1 MLVGLA
7 LPATGSPCLAGPFSV
22 NEPVGINK
30 RIADR
35 LLDDG
40 LIDETDFMRAVE
52 FAKRKQ
58 KRIEEVLLELSVID
72 ETKLLKY
79 IATLHKTQFVST
91 GRLRKA
97 KIDRG
102 ALKVVSYKLAKHFG
116 IYPLVL
122 DRVNDKLIV
131 ATADPDN
138 AVAIKELQMATRV
151 SRVMPMVARPAAVVA
166 AIARGYKGDRGMF
179 RQLLATRPAELAA
192 EMMLKDP
199 FTNAADGQL
208 GGTAPE
214 EVPHQAPTRPAR
226 RRRTGQPHT
235 GEYAPGMGDYD
246 YPHERPSRPRRPTGA
261 DPRHHPPEPAGML
274 AELDEP
280 GFADDAP
287 FLDPEPTPDY
297 GSYGAP
303 PPPRRPRYDEG
314 PDDGYGPEGGGYDSP
329 SRSDT
334 DTGYG
339 NPRGGYA
346 RPEPRRPP
354 PYRRRYEEDGPPPD
368 RRRASPPGRRYD
380 HGYDEPPEP
389 EPPSDPT
396 PPGYSAPPPLE
407 QDAPPVPAPSQPKS
421 RSLIPPMKR
430 ASYAALGLGPL
441 STRATIEEEAP
452 PPRAILSSNAYLES
466 LRVLVGLLENDR
478 RDLRGHSAAV
488 ARLTQDV
495 AERIALPEDH
505 RNALVLAA
513 YLHDLGKMGQ
523 HHLTAL
529 NVARDV
535 GHRALATKLWAL
547 PEKLMESVGLPEPSV
562 GTLSAMYEQLSGGG
576 IPGALHAKDIPM
588 GARILA
594 AVDSYADLTRN
605 PANAHGKLL
614 SPEQAVEQL
623 RKFAGTVFDK
633 NIIDVL
639 DKATSGEKILTDL
652 LADRHSVLLI
662 DPDPEETMVLQLRL
676 AEQGFDVHVA
686 RGLDEARAAL
696 GGREFSL
703 VVSEVDL
710 DRPGAGL
717 ELRADIGKKTGSW
730 VFLSS
735 SDSRD
740 VARRAFELGVDDF
753 LTKPVATEIVVA
765 KLTQLVE
772 RKAERTAPKGVSG
785 SLSEMSLTDIVQV
798 LFHGRKTCALR
809 LNQGDIK
816 GEVHFDQGQIVHAVW
831 GEATSETAFY
841 RMLTIGEDGEFVVD
855 AEFKPTDEP
864 TIQVSPE
871 GLLLEG
877 MRLLDEGAIP

>member
-1 MLVGLA
+1 MVRSLLGTSLV
-7 LPATGSPCLAGPFSV
+7 
-22 NEPVGINK
+22 NQPVGINK

-40 LIDETDFMRAVE
+40 VIDESDFMRSVE

-58 KRIEEVLLELSVID
+58 KRIEEVMLELDVID

-91 GRLRKA
+91 GRLQKA
-97 KIDRG
+97 KVDRE
-102 ALKVVSYKLAKHFG
+102 AIKVVSYKLAKHYG
-116 IYPLVL
+116 VYPLVL
-122 DRVNDKLIV
+122 DRKNDKLVV

-138 AVAIKELQMATRV
+138 TEAIQELRMATGV
-151 SRVMPMVARPAAVVA
+151 SRVMAMVARPAAVLA
-166 AIARGYKGDRGMF
+166 AIARGYEGDQNLF
-179 RQLLATRPAELAA
+179 QKLAASQASELAA
-192 EMMLKDP
+192 GMMLGDP
-199 FTNAADGQL
+199 FRSATDRQL
-208 GGTAPE
+208 GEPE
-214 EVPHQAPTRPAR
+214 RSDLPPQLPTRPGQ

-235 GEYAPGMGDYD
+235 GEYAPAVPDHDYRRD
-246 YPHERPSRPRRPTGA
+246 RPSRPRRATG
-261 DPRHHPPEPAGML
+261 DPRYHQEGQGGYST
-274 AELDEP
+274 ELDEP
-280 GFADDAP
+280 GYQDEEP
-287 FLDPEPTPDY
+287 FYDPEPTPDF
-297 GSYGAP
+297 GGYGAP
-303 PPPRRPRYDEG
+303 PPPRRRRHDEAG
-314 PDDGYGPEGGGYDSP
+314 DDYGTDRRHGAGP

-346 RPEPRRPP
+346 RGDHHRPP
-354 PYRRRYEEDGPPPD
+354 PRPPPHRRRHEGERPPD
-368 RRRASPPGRRYD
+368 RDISRPPAPRYD
-380 HGYDEPPEP
+380 PGYDERAEP

-396 PPGYSAPPPLE
+396 PPGYSAPPPPDQAQALA
-407 QDAPPVPAPSQPKS
+407 DPRRSDPKRT
-421 RSLIPPMKR
+421 RSIIPPMRR

-441 STRATIEEEAP
+441 STRATLEEEAP
-452 PPRAILSSNAYLES
+452 PSRAILSSSAYLES

-488 ARLTQDV
+488 ARLALDV
-495 AERIALPEDH
+495 GERIALSTEH
-505 RNALVLAA
+505 RDALVLAA
-513 YLHDLGKMGQ
+513 YLHDLGKMGS

-529 NVARDV
+529 NIARDEQ
-535 GHRALATKLWAL
+535 HRTLAA
-547 PEKLMESVGLPEPSV
+547 KLMESVGLHDQSV
-562 GTLSAMYEQLSGGG
+562 QSLSRMYEQLGGG
-576 IPGALHAKDIPM
+576 GVPEGLHAKDIPI

-605 PANAHGKLL
+605 PSNAHGKLL
-614 SPEQAVEQL
+614 SPEQAIDLL

-633 NIIDVL
+633 NIIEVL
-639 DKATSGEKILTDL
+639 EKSTTGEKILTDL
-652 LADRHSVLLI
+652 LADRHQALLI

-686 RGLDEARAAL
+686 RGLEEARAAL
-696 GGREFSL
+696 KGREFSL

-710 DRPGAGL
+710 DTPGAGL
-717 ELRADIGKKTGSW
+717 QLRSEVGKTKGGPKSW

-735 SDSRD
+735 RDSRE

-772 RKAERTAPKGVSG
+772 RQAAPVAPKGVSG

-809 LNQGDIK
+809 LTHGDTS
-816 GEVHFDQGQIVHAVW
+816 GEVHFDQGQIVHAIW
-831 GEATSETAFY
+831 GDATAETAFY
-841 RMLTIGEDGEFVVD
+841 RMLLIGEDGDFVVD
-855 AEFKPTDEP
+855 AEFVPTDAP
-864 TIQVSPE
+864 TIQASPE

>member
-1 MLVGLA
+1 
-7 LPATGSPCLAGPFSV
+7 V

-40 LIDETDFMRAVE
+40 LIDETDFMRTVE

-166 AIARGYKGDRGMF
+166 AIARGYEGDSSMF
-179 RQLLATRPAELAA
+179 QKLLATRPAELAA

-199 FTNAADGQL
+199 FMNATDGQI
-208 GGTAPE
+208 GGGAPE
-214 EVPHQAPTRPAR
+214 EVPRQAPTRPAR

-246 YPHERPSRPRRPTGA
+246 YPPERPSRPRRPTGG
-261 DPRHHPPEPAGML
+261 DPRHQPAEAGGVL
-274 AELDEP
+274 TELDEP

-287 FLDPEPTPDY
+287 FYDPEPTPDY
-297 GSYGAP
+297 GSYGS
-303 PPPRRPRYDEG
+303 PPRERRQRYDEG
-314 PDDGYGPEGGGYDSP
+314 PDDGYGPEGGGYDGP

-339 NPRGGYA
+339 NPRGGYV

-354 PYRRRYEEDGPPPD
+354 PYRRRYEEDAPPE
-368 RRRASPPGRRYD
+368 RRRGPPPGRRYER
-380 HGYDEPPEP
+380 GYDESPEP

-396 PPGYSAPPPLE
+396 PPGYSAPPPQE
-407 QDAPPVPAPSQPKS
+407 EVIAAPPAAASQPKP
-421 RSLIPPMKR
+421 RSIIPPMKR
-430 ASYAALGLGPL
+430 ASHAALGLGPL
-441 STRATIEEEAP
+441 SARATLEEEAP
-452 PPRAILSSNAYLES
+452 SSRAILSSTAYLES
-466 LRVLVGLLENDR
+466 LRVLIGLLENDR

-495 AERIALPEDH
+495 GERIALPEDH
-505 RNALVLAA
+505 RDALVLAA

-529 NVARDV
+529 NVARDE
-535 GHRALATKLWAL
+535 GHRALATKLWAI
-547 PEKLMESVGLPEPSV
+547 PEKLMESVGLPDQSV
-562 GTLSAMYEQLSGGG
+562 GTLSGMYEQLGGGG
-576 IPGALHAKDIPM
+576 IPGGVQAKDIPM

-605 PANAHGKLL
+605 PTNAHGKLL

-639 DKATSGEKILTDL
+639 DKATTGEKILTDL

-686 RGLDEARAAL
+686 RRLDEARAAL

-710 DRPGAGL
+710 DQPGAGL

-772 RKAERTAPKGVSG
+772 RKVERTAPKGVSG

-798 LFHGRKTCALR
+798 LWHGRKTCALR
-809 LNQGDIK
+809 LTQGDTK
-816 GEVHFDQGQIVHAVW
+816 GEVHFDQGLIVHAAW
-831 GEATSETAFY
+831 GDATAETAFY

-855 AEFKPTDEP
+855 AEFQPATEAS
-864 TIQVSPE
+864 IQMSPE

-877 MRLLDEGAIP
+877 MRLLDEGSIP